1 MENQF
6 FCPALFEFPI
16 KTSPDAQIP
25 VKSAPCMGGNN
36 ASPSPETIESWDSF
50 NSYVLLDELESEF
63 NTEFTIDEVV
73 ETKNVSD
80 IKKYLKIHGIELND

>member
-1 MENQF
+1 MSEKLYGII
-6 FCPALFEFPI
+6 A
-16 KTSPDAQIP
+16 KVMDIP
-25 VKSAPCMGGNN
+25 LSSINDE
-36 ASPSPETIESWDSF
+36 SSPETIESWDSF
-50 NSYVLLDELESEF
+50 NSYVILDELESEF